1 MLQHEKICNTQIFH
15 CADID
20 CKMKAYRLNYLDHF
34 NENHDNF
41 ENLGTGKIF
50 TLQFDINLLLSGLVC
65 SIKNCE
71 PFFGKITC
79 FLKCQ
84 YCFKVFCDQGK
95 NPPSHVR
102 PGLRCSYH
110 YCPFYG
116 YKYATQPV
124 ALKWAPKTFTAF
136 NKTFFEIGYLRNNL
150 IYKV

>member
-1 MLQHEKICNTQIFH
+1 MRTWEQEKSSKYNSTST
-15 CADID
+15 
-20 CKMKAYRLNYLDHF
+20 YSY
-34 NENHDNF
+34 
-41 ENLGTGKIF
+41 
-50 TLQFDINLLLSGLVC
+50 LSGLVC

-95 NPPSHVR
+95 NPTSHVR

-124 ALKWAPKTFTAF
+124 SLKWAPKTFNAF
-136 NKTFFEIGYLRNNL
+136 KKTFFEIGYLRNNL
-150 IYKV
+150 IYKVCMINKKVDGPQKLNA